1 MGQHP
6 IANVMESEGTDIAW
20 KTARGISRVPYE
32 GLHGGRWERS
42 EMRSDIMDELLAR
55 LDWKNDGGVLES
67 ANMRVDT
74 SLLEETEE

>member
-1 MGQHP
+1 M
-6 IANVMESEGTDIAW
+6 AW

-32 GLHGGRWERS
+32 GLHDGRWERS

-55 LDWKNDGGVLES
+55 LDWKKTDGGVLES
-67 ANMRVDT
+67 ANMRVDA

>member
-1 MGQHP
+1 M
-6 IANVMESEGTDIAW
+6 AW

-32 GLHGGRWERS
+32 GLHDGRWERS

-55 LDWKNDGGVLES
+55 LDWKKTGEGTLES
-67 ANMRVDT
+67 ANMRVDA

>member
-1 MGQHP
+1 M
-6 IANVMESEGTDIAW
+6 AW

-32 GLHGGRWERS
+32 GLHYGRWERS

-55 LDWKNDGGVLES
+55 LDWKKTDGGVLES
-67 ANMRVDT
+67 ANMRVDA

>member
-1 MGQHP
+1 M
-6 IANVMESEGTDIAW
+6 AW

-32 GLHGGRWERS
+32 GLHDGRWERS
-42 EMRSDIMDELLAR
+42 EMRSDIMDELLSR

-67 ANMRVDT
+67 ANMRVDA